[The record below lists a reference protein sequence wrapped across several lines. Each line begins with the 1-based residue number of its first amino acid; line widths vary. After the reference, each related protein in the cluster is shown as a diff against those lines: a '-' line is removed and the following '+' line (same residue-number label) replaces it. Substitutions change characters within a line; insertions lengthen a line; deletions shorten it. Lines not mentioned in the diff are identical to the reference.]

1 MENEK
6 ALNVTSILHLV
17 GDARVL
23 SYILVCGNIIL
34 TITDHIARTRLC
46 KYVHRSRCHAV
57 FPKKIKS
64 KTLKLTFPSI
74 IFSQYQYQS
83 LKIVSRNWTKFRRL
97 RSFPSRSE
105 SCERKENEGRKR
117 KKNNSRGLTSAPIIK
132 RKLDGKSGR
141 QIVEEA
147 REIIVIEGIKRGTG
161 TRKCRTGTL
170 SGIARA
176 VIPSRKLERRQS

>member
-6 ALNVTSILHLV
+6 TLNVTSILHLV

-23 SYILVCGNIIL
+23 SCILVCGNIIL
-34 TITDHIARTRLC
+34 IITDYIARTRVR
-46 KYVHRSRCHAV
+46 KYVHSSRCHTV
-57 FPKKIKS
+57 FLKNIKS

-74 IFSQYQYQS
+74 ISSQYPHQS
-83 LKIVSRNWTKFRRL
+83 LKIVSQNWRKFRRP
-97 RSFPSRSE
+97 RSFPSRSK
-105 SCERKENEGRKR
+105 SSERKENEGRKR
-117 KKNNSRGLTSAPIIK
+117 KKNNSRDLTSAPIIK

-147 REIIVIEGIKRGTG
+147 REIIVIEGIKRGIG